1 MVGRVTQAEPLP
13 ELGFYGLPGHTDS
26 PRDLLDECRRA
37 EEIGLGACF
46 ISERF
51 NVKEAASLTGAA
63 CAVTDRLGVATSVT
77 NHNTRHPMVTA
88 AWAATLHRLSGG
100 RFSLGLGRG
109 FDPLFSA
116 IGLQP
121 ITMKQIEDFVGI
133 VRRLWAGETILGH
146 DGPAGRYPFLRL
158 DEGFDEDIPVM
169 LAALGPKTMTWG
181 GGVFD
186 GVMLHTFFTDQT
198 LRECVGRIR
207 TGAEQAGRDPNLVRV
222 WAVLAVLTDLP
233 EEARLKMLVGRM
245 GTYLQ
250 AYGDALV
257 TINGWDPKVLADFR
271 AAPQVQ
277 EVQRNDRRR
286 RHHVAAR
293 GDRRAHSGGVAGGIR
308 GRLARLRGVAHRGSA
323 LGRRRRRDPPRV
335 DPRPARRRGRRVP
348 RPTTGRP
355 LRRSLD
361 EPWTLMART
370 LVADPDRVTPAMAH

>member
-1 MVGRVTQAEPLP
+1 VTRPEPLP

-51 NVKEAASLTGAA
+51 NVKESASLTGAA

-88 AWAATLHRLSGG
+88 AWATTLHRLSEG

-133 VRRLWAGETILGH
+133 VRRLWKGETILGH
-146 DGPAGRYPFLRL
+146 DGPAGTYPFLRL
-158 DEGFDEDIPVM
+158 DERFDEDIPVM

-198 LRECVGRIR
+198 LRECVDRIR
-207 TGAEQAGRDPNLVRV
+207 AGAEKAGRDPNLVRV

-271 AAPQVQ
+271 AAPQVL
-277 EVQRNDRRR
+277 EVSGTIDA
-286 RHHVAAR
+286 VATRSQLEAIAELIPEEWLAASAVGSPDFVASRIEDQLSAGADGVILHASTPDQLAGAVDAYRAR
-293 GDRRAHSGGVAGGIR
+293 
-308 GRLARLRGVAHRGSA
+308 
-323 LGRRRRRDPPRV
+323 
-335 DPRPARRRGRRVP
+335 RPADRFAGLSANPGR
-348 RPTTGRP
+348 
-355 LRRSLD
+355 
-361 EPWTLMART
+361 
-370 LVADPDRVTPAMAH
+370 